1 MRAVR
6 PEDIH
11 CKCLTCSRDKK
22 HKKLDKKKRPPRVEA
37 NIEGSNVKDNELPLS
52 RLFGVH
58 FTLWQKFSESRGH
71 ESKSV
76 ERIVQ

>member
-1 MRAVR
+1 MMKQKGLLLYQRKQLH
-6 PEDIH
+6 PS
-11 CKCLTCSRDKK
+11 LWSSL
-22 HKKLDKKKRPPRVEA
+22 KLDKKKRPPRVEA